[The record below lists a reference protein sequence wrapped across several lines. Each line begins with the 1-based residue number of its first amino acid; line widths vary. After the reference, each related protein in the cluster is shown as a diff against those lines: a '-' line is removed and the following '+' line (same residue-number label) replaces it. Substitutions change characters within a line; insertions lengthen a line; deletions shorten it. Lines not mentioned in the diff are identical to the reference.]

1 MPPNPVN
8 SDNIHNKYFSI
19 LKYNTKVIQI
29 VLSSSLAAY
38 FDLFHLISMHQDL
51 YDYKEI

>member
-8 SDNIHNKYFSI
+8 SDNIHRKYFSI
-19 LKYNTKVIQI
+19 LNYDTKVIQI

-38 FDLFHLISMHQDL
+38 FNLFHLILMHQEL